1 MNLWKPVITPII
13 IGNLFEIKKKLY
25 DQTKFSKQ
33 SLELINKIKKFCE
46 KKEDFDKKKDEV
58 QKERKNRKEIKSK
71 YLEKNNSFFSSK
83 GTKSTCN

>member
-25 DQTKFSKQ
+25 DQIKFSKQ

-46 KKEDFDKKKDEV
+46 KK
-58 QKERKNRKEIKSK
+58 
-71 YLEKNNSFFSSK
+71 
-83 GTKSTCN
+83 